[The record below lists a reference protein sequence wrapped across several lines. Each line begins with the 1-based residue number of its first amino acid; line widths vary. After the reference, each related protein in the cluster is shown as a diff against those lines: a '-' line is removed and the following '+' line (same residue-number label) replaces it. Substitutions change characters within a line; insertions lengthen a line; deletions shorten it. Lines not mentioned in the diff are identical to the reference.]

1 MQYYNSVVDVL
12 EWGASTWHDV
22 PTSDRGV
29 IFLKTFVR
37 AIKRIRMEAYL
48 SVCLGVVLF
57 SDGRL
62 TLWRLQA
69 LTEYDADPDN
79 ENPEFS
85 VDELIDMANKMVEET
100 TGNPPKEGDDTPMD
114 KGAWYSFHV
123 FPVAD
128 AHAYV
133 SLNPLCG
140 AVHW

>member
-48 SVCLGVVLF
+48 SVRLGVVLF

-62 TLWRLQA
+62 TLWRLQGINGVRRWPGQR
-69 LTEYDADPDN
+69 EP
-79 ENPEFS
+79 
-85 VDELIDMANKMVEET
+85 
-100 TGNPPKEGDDTPMD
+100 
-114 KGAWYSFHV
+114 
-123 FPVAD
+123 
-128 AHAYV
+128 
-133 SLNPLCG
+133 
-140 AVHW
+140 